1 VRAPVCA
8 LKAGAHEETTLG
20 AAPGNHV
27 ATTRD
32 DGARK
37 GHAEIF
43 GGPVPRLPPTTRTHM
58 ARVADEL
65 GLMVWQ
71 EIPGLL
77 DHPVGLGSLA
87 RCRGSISRMSPRE
100 AVAILGRRFAEQASE
115 EARCA
120 RDIRA
125 TVPLVAD
132 VLVREVGVRRV
143 VLFGSVARG
152 AARPDSDIDIALEG
166 LPPGQTFHAM
176 ARAAEVAGRPCC
188 SFCSST

>member
-1 VRAPVCA
+1 M
-8 LKAGAHEETTLG
+8 L
-20 AAPGNHV
+20 
-27 ATTRD
+27 
-32 DGARK
+32 
-37 GHAEIF
+37 
-43 GGPVPRLPPTTRTHM
+43 
-58 ARVADEL
+58 
-65 GLMVWQ
+65 W
-71 EIPGLL
+71 
-77 DHPVGLGSLA
+77 
-87 RCRGSISRMSPRE
+87 MSPRD

-132 VLVREVGVRRV
+132 VLVREFGVHRV

-176 ARAAEVAGRPCC
+176 ARAAEVAGRNVDLVPMEGARPEVLALIAREGEVIRGDG
-188 SFCSST
+188 